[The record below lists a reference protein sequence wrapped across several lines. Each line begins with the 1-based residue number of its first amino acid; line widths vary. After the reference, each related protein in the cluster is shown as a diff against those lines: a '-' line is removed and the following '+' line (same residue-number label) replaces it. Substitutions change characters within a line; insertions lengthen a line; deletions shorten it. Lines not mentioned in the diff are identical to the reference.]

1 MPMAIKPIASP
12 AAPQARHLM
21 LASRLKA
28 LLREEHA
35 ALEDD
40 NVAAVVRLTA
50 AKEQVLGELIG
61 AFGDAGDDS
70 SAPHRQETRRNPV
83 LLAAMREAASA
94 NAINAQFV
102 ASRLAYARARFAGLM
117 QAGYMARAA
126 LDSAGLYKADG
137 FTGGARHYG
146 AYGSA

>member
-1 MPMAIKPIASP
+1 
-12 AAPQARHLM
+12 M

-61 AFGDAGDDS
+61 ALGDAAGLDRG
-70 SAPHRQETRRNPV
+70 APQRQETRRSPL
-83 LLAAMREAASA
+83 LLAAMREAATA

-102 ASRLAYARARFAGLM
+102 ATRLAYARARFAGLV

-126 LDSAGLYKADG
+126 VDSAGLYKADG